1 MERHMTD
8 DEFMRRL
15 AEKRIE
21 QGLNPHTG
29 QPVDPW
35 SEAIVMP
42 KGREVYVIIVD
53 RRTKWTAVAGVL
65 ARWMLDPDLSF
76 DSQDYAVMCSTAFDR
91 IDKTE
96 LEGLL

>member
-1 MERHMTD
+1 MTD

-21 QGLNPHTG
+21 QGLNPSTG

-42 KGREVYVIIVD
+42 KGREVYAIIID
-53 RRTKWTAVAGVL
+53 RNTRVGDVML
-65 ARWMLDPDLSF
+65 ALSRWILNRELSF
-76 DSQDYAVMCSTAFDR
+76 TGEDYATMF
-91 IDKTE
+91 
-96 LEGLL
+96 LEACDSVEKAQKDGLL